1 MTNQTHQYIEVDGI
15 MTPAERVAE
24 RKPKKLIKYN
34 GMLYTEEQYNRIK
47 ESERK
52 YEEYNRELE
61 AASEVEIVD
70 AGSLH
75 DEEHTEELEK
85 AQEEMNKKIAESRK
99 KNAEIAAKNPSPK
112 TDVVDE
118 VAEEEPE
125 SSKPEIVE
133 PKQDKK
139 PAKKKNKKLGSKL
152 KKSLK

>member
-15 MTPAERVAE
+15 MTPIERVAE

-34 GMLYTEEQYNRIK
+34 GMLYTEEQYNRIRKAEK
-47 ESERK
+47 E
-52 YEEYNRELE
+52 YEEYNKELE
-61 AASEVEIVD
+61 SASEVEIVD

-99 KNAEIAAKNPSPK
+99 KNAEIAAKNPNPK
-112 TDVVDE
+112 TDVVD
-118 VAEEEPE
+118 AEEEE
-125 SSKPEIVE
+125 EPEIVE
-133 PKQDKK
+133 PEEEKK
-139 PAKKKNKKLGSKL
+139 PAKKKVKKLGSKL